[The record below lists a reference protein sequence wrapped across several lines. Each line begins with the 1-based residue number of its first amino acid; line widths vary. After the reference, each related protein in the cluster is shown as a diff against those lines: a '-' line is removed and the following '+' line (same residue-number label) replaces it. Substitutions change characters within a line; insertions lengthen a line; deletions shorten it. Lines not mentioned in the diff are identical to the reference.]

1 VLFGPRYQGSRD
13 ALLLVRDG
21 GARAVV
27 DLASL
32 EQAMAHWIDDRAARV
47 AAGAKARAL
56 VSNGLGAAERSL
68 RVVESLLDGVSEI

>member
-1 VLFGPRYQGSRD
+1 
-13 ALLLVRDG
+13 
-21 GARAVV
+21 V

-68 RVVESLLDGVSEI
+68 RVVESLLDGVSET